1 MMKNNGQAIF
11 DMTQDK
17 KYIPELRFPE
27 FKDDGEWNS
36 DTMENIFEIKNGY
49 TPSKSHSEY
58 WEGGTIPWF
67 RMEDI
72 RTNGHILSDSIQH
85 ITPNGVKG
93 SGLFSAYSIIVATT
107 ATIGEHAL
115 ITVDSLAN
123 QQFTILTKRKSFE
136 EKLDMMYFHYFMFI
150 VDEWCKSN
158 TNAGGLLSVNMD
170 SFKRLTIPYP
180 PSTSEQHKIAECF
193 VSLDK
198 QIDSTKAKL
207 KQLKE
212 HKKGLM
218 QRLFPAKGKT
228 IPEFRFPEFSGAKE
242 WETSLLGSIGD
253 TLGGLS
259 GKSADD
265 FGSGKPFVTYKQ
277 VFDFS
282 EVSIKDSS
290 LVRIAENESQNN
302 LEYGDVLVT
311 MSSETPEE
319 IGYTSVVTDKNITE
333 CYLNS
338 FCFIYRLFD
347 KESVDPR
354 FLIYLFNCDTYRV
367 SVVRIAQGITR
378 YNISKTQFKDIML
391 PIPKDK
397 SEQRKIAETLYSVDV
412 QINQYIQKAG
422 ELELQKQGL
431 LQQLL
436 PKL

>member
-1 MMKNNGQAIF
+1 MAQE
-11 DMTQDK
+11 K

-27 FKDDGEWNS
+27 FQNDGKWNS
-36 DTMENIFEIKNGY
+36 DTMENIFEIRNGY
-49 TPSKSHSEY
+49 TPSKSNSEY

-85 ITPNGVKG
+85 VTPLGVKG

-115 ITVDSLAN
+115 IIVDSLAN
-123 QQFTILTKRKSFE
+123 QQFTFLTKRKSFE
-136 EKLDMMYFHYFMFI
+136 DKLDMLYFHYFMFI
-150 VDEWCKSN
+150 IDEWCKKN

-170 SFKRLTIPYP
+170 SFKKLTIPYP
-180 PSTSEQHKIAECF
+180 PRLSEQRKIAECF

-198 QIDSTKAKL
+198 QIDFTKKKL
-207 KQLKE
+207 EQLKE

-228 IPEFRFPEFSGAKE
+228 TPEFRFPGCCDTKE
-242 WETSLLGSIGD
+242 WDNSSLGAIGD
-253 TLGGLS
+253 TFGGLS
-259 GKSADD
+259 GKSSDD
-265 FGSGKPFVTYKQ
+265 FGSGRPFVTYKQ

-282 EVSIKDSS
+282 EVSIKDCS
-290 LVRIAENESQNN
+290 LVRIVESESQNK

-319 IGYTSVVTDKNITE
+319 IGYTSVVTDKDISE

-338 FCFIYRLFD
+338 FCFIYRIFD
-347 KESVDPR
+347 KDSFDPR
-354 FLIYLFNCDTYRV
+354 FLIYLFNCDTYRS
-367 SVVRIAQGITR
+367 SVIRIAQGITR

-391 PIPKDK
+391 SYPKDK
-397 SEQRKIAETLYSVDV
+397 SEQRAIAEVLYSADI
-412 QINQYIQKAG
+412 QINKYVQKVN
-422 ELELQKQGL
+422 ELETQKKGL
-431 LQQLL
+431 RQQLF

>member
-1 MMKNNGQAIF
+1 MAQE
-11 DMTQDK
+11 K

-27 FKDDGEWNS
+27 FKSDGEWNS
-36 DTMENIFEIKNGY
+36 DTMENIFEIRNGY
-49 TPSKSHSEY
+49 TPSKSNPEY

-72 RTNGHILSDSIQH
+72 RTNGHVLSDSIQH
-85 ITPNGVKG
+85 ITPLGVKG
-93 SGLFSAYSIIVATT
+93 SGLFPAYSIIVATT

-115 ITVDSLAN
+115 IIVDSLAN
-123 QQFTILTKRKSFE
+123 QRFTFLTKRKSFE
-136 EKLDMMYFHYFMFI
+136 DKLDMLYFHYYMFI
-150 VDEWCKSN
+150 IDEWCKKN

-170 SFKRLTIPYP
+170 SFKKLTIPYP
-180 PSTSEQHKIAECF
+180 PSLSEQRKIAECF

-198 QIDSTKAKL
+198 QIDFTKKKL
-207 KQLKE
+207 EKLKE

-228 IPEFRFPEFSGAKE
+228 APEFRFPEYCDAKGWESSSLGA
-242 WETSLLGSIGD
+242 IGD
-253 TLGGLS
+253 TFGGLS
-259 GKSADD
+259 GKSSDD
-265 FGSGKPFVTYKQ
+265 FGSGRPFVTYKQ

-282 EVSIKDSS
+282 EVSIKDCS
-290 LVRIAENESQNN
+290 LVRVVEDESQNK

-319 IGYTSVVTDKNITE
+319 IGYTSVVTDKDLPE

-347 KESVDPR
+347 KDSFDPR
-354 FLIYLFNCDTYRV
+354 FLIYLFSCDIYRS
-367 SVVRIAQGITR
+367 SVIRIAQGITR

-391 PIPKDK
+391 SYPMDK
-397 SEQRKIAETLYSVDV
+397 SEQRAIAEVLYSADI
-412 QINQYIQKAG
+412 QINKYVQKVN
-422 ELELQKQGL
+422 ELETQKKGL
-431 LQQLL
+431 RQQLL

>member
-1 MMKNNGQAIF
+1 MAQE
-11 DMTQDK
+11 K

-27 FKDDGEWNS
+27 FQNDGKWNS
-36 DTMENIFEIKNGY
+36 DTMENIFEIRNGY
-49 TPSKSHSEY
+49 TPSKSNSEY

-85 ITPNGVKG
+85 VTPLGVKG

-115 ITVDSLAN
+115 IIVDSLAN
-123 QQFTILTKRKSFE
+123 QRFTFLTKRKSFE
-136 EKLDMMYFHYFMFI
+136 DKLDMLYFHYFMFI
-150 VDEWCKSN
+150 IDEWCKKN

-170 SFKRLTIPYP
+170 SFKKLTIPYP
-180 PSTSEQHKIAECF
+180 PRLSEQRKIAECF

-198 QIDSTKAKL
+198 QIDFTKKKL
-207 KQLKE
+207 EQLKE

-228 IPEFRFPEFSGAKE
+228 TPEFRFPGCCDTKE
-242 WETSLLGSIGD
+242 WDNSSLGAIGD
-253 TLGGLS
+253 TFGGLS
-259 GKSADD
+259 GKSSDD
-265 FGSGKPFVTYKQ
+265 FGSGRPFVTYKQ

-282 EVSIKDSS
+282 EVSIKDCS
-290 LVRIAENESQNN
+290 LVRIVESESQNK

-319 IGYTSVVTDKNITE
+319 IGYTSVVTDKDISE
-333 CYLNS
+333 SYLNS
-338 FCFIYRLFD
+338 FCFIYRIFD
-347 KESVDPR
+347 KDSFDPR
-354 FLIYLFNCDTYRV
+354 FLIYLFNCDTYRS
-367 SVVRIAQGITR
+367 SVIRIAQGITR

-391 PIPKDK
+391 SYPKDK
-397 SEQRKIAETLYSVDV
+397 SEQRAIAEVLYSADI
-412 QINQYIQKAG
+412 QINKYVQKVN
-422 ELELQKQGL
+422 ELETQKKGL
-431 LQQLL
+431 RQQLF